1 MSSKN
6 KYLKLDIFRVLL
18 CITVL
23 LYHLNILKGGYLA
36 VCSFLTISGYLVTIS
51 LLKNQNISL
60 KEHYK
65 KRIKKLYIPL
75 LLVVLLTLTIIPLF
89 KNIYWLNLKP
99 ETTSV
104 LLNYNNFWQIST
116 NQDYFA
122 RADASPF
129 VHMWYISLLFQLEL
143 IFPIIIKLINKIKNK
158 KIPILL
164 LKTISIISVL
174 YFLVTC
180 INKTMTITYYHTLS
194 RSFSYIFG
202 VTLGFIHTYQKN
214 NIIKNKTIQSL
225 IYIFYIILLTIMF
238 ITIKSTSQYFN
249 IIMLITSII
258 TIRIINYSLDNTKE
272 NITIKRITNIS
283 YEIYLLQ
290 YPIIYIFDYI
300 ELNQSIKIILII
312 IFTLLLS
319 KLLYL
324 TIKTN
329 KKKIKILIMLPIIIF
344 GLITYINTKDHTKEM
359 NELQKQLEQ
368 NEIILKEMEN
378 NYNQNIKNEE
388 EKLNKALEKID
399 VSPEE
404 LKKLITNMPL
414 VGIGDSVMVG
424 GASEIKK
431 IFPNSYIDAQIS
443 RSMWTAEKIIN
454 NLKQNNKL
462 GNPVVIH
469 LGTNGECTKTCK
481 DEIMKTL
488 ETKKVFWINTTNYI
502 FINNNLKQLE
512 KEYNNLEIIDWYDIS
527 KDHKEYFYADGIHLT
542 QIGRQAYAN
551 AIYKAIYDNY
561 QNEYQIK
568 KETILKEYEENKS
581 NKITFYGNEMLLNAL
596 KNISEEYKN
605 ANIYVE
611 NNLTIDELK
620 QKIKNSKENNTITKT
635 IILIFDKSFNIESED
650 YVELI
655 NQYKETKIYL
665 ITTKQIE
672 NSLHIDDEYLMPDRI
687 HLNDEG
693 NKKIIDLLK
702 ENLK

>member
-6 KYLKLDIFRVLL
+6 KYLKLDILRVLL

-36 VCSFLTISGYLVTIS
+36 VCSFLTISGYLLTIS

-164 LKTISIISVL
+164 LKVISIISVL
-174 YFLVTC
+174 YFLMTS
-180 INKTMTITYYHTLS
+180 INKTMAITYYHTLS
-194 RSFSYIFG
+194 RAFSYILG
-202 VTLGFIHTYQKN
+202 VTLGFIHTYKKN
-214 NIIKNKTIQSL
+214 NIIKNKTIQLL

-272 NITIKRITNIS
+272 NMTLKRITNIS

-300 ELNQSIKIILII
+300 ELNQSIKIVLII

-329 KKKIKILIMLPIIIF
+329 KKKIKILIILPIIIF

-399 VSPEE
+399 VLPEE

-551 AIYKAIYDNY
+551 SIYEAIYNNY

-611 NNLTIDELK
+611 SNLTIDELK

-635 IILIFDKSFNIESED
+635 IILIFDKSFNIETKD
-650 YVELI
+650 YIELI

-672 NSLHIDDEYLMPDRI
+672 NSLHIDDKYLMPDRI

-702 ENLK
+702 ENIK

>member
-6 KYLKLDIFRVLL
+6 KYLKLDILRVLL

-36 VCSFLTISGYLVTIS
+36 VCSFLTISGYLLTIS

-164 LKTISIISVL
+164 LKVISIISVL
-174 YFLVTC
+174 YFLMTS
-180 INKTMTITYYHTLS
+180 INKTMAITYYHTLS
-194 RSFSYIFG
+194 RAFSYILG
-202 VTLGFIHTYQKN
+202 VTLGFIHTYKKN
-214 NIIKNKTIQSL
+214 NIIKNKTIQLL

-272 NITIKRITNIS
+272 NMTLKRITNIS

-300 ELNQSIKIILII
+300 ELNQSIKIVLII

-329 KKKIKILIMLPIIIF
+329 KKKIKILIILPIIIF

-399 VSPEE
+399 VLPEE

-551 AIYKAIYDNY
+551 SIYEAIYNNY

-611 NNLTIDELK
+611 SNLTIDELK
-620 QKIKNSKENNTITKT
+620 QKIKYSKENNTITKT
-635 IILIFDKSFNIESED
+635 IILIFDKSFNIETKD
-650 YVELI
+650 YIELI

-672 NSLHIDDEYLMPDRI
+672 NSLHIDDKYLMPDRI

-702 ENLK
+702 ENIK